1 MVQGTH
7 KKLLVPST
15 IGLLSLGALIGWF
28 KARFDRTG
36 RFAGYMT
43 KSSYGIYIVHY
54 LTIVSIG
61 TILKGH
67 NEMPPVFIYGIL
79 TIAVFTLSPLLYEIL
94 RRIPFIRWCILGE
107 KKENNR

>member
-1 MVQGTH
+1 MSDAEAKPH
-7 KKLLVPST
+7 KAGGAALGQYDIKPGDSLMLVGDSN
-15 IGLLSLGALIGWF
+15 GMALIKTEVFQTLVG
-28 KARFDRTG
+28 KV
-36 RFAGYMT
+36 M
-43 KSSYGIYIVHY
+43 
-54 LTIVSIG
+54 
-61 TILKGH
+61 KGH